1 MHPENTFL
9 HLSGHC
15 LALYPILFQP
25 HAGHLPL
32 HPGFV
37 QLECDLWG
45 PAWVLDMSS
54 WLHLEIPSSQPR
66 PSGYCLCPLNWE

>member
-32 HPGFV
+32 HPGLA
-37 QLECDLWG
+37 QLERDLWG
-45 PAWVLDMSS
+45 PAWVLAMSS
-54 WLHLEIPSSQPR
+54 LVALGDPFQPAETFWI
-66 PSGYCLCPLNWE
+66 LNWE